1 MEIASNK
8 GVIADAS
15 TPAGRAGMSESEWR
29 EAIKFDSTDTG
40 WVIMSIGMAIGA
52 GIVFLPVQVGLMGLW
67 VFLLSSVIGYPAMYL
82 FQRLFINTLAESP
95 ECKDYPSV
103 ISGYLGKNWGILLG
117 ALYFVM
123 LVIWMFVYSTAI
135 TNDSASYLH
144 TFGVTEGLLSDSP
157 FYGLVLICILVAIS
171 SRGEKLLFKISTGM
185 VLTKLLVVAAL
196 GVSMVGMWH
205 LYNVGSLPPLGL
217 LVKNAI
223 ITLPFTLTSILF
235 IQTLSPMVISYRSRE
250 KSIEVARHKA
260 LRAMNIAFGILF
272 VTVFFYAVSF
282 TLAMGH
288 DEAVKAYEQN
298 ISALA
303 LAAAVAAAELEGPVE
318 RVEAWVS
325 PNLMKNGLGVTV
337 PGTGM
342 VGLPI
347 AAALGALGGNA
358 NAGLEVLKDATA
370 QAIADAKALLAA
382 GKVSVK
388 IQEPCN
394 EILFSRAK
402 VWNGEKWACVTIVGG
417 HTNIVHIETHNGV
430 VFTQQACV
438 AEGEQE
444 SPLTV
449 LSRTTLAE
457 ILKFVNEVPFAAIRF
472 ILDSAKL
479 NCALSQEGLSGKWG
493 LHIGATLEK
502 QCERGLLAKDL
513 SSSIVIRTSAAS
525 DARMGGATLPAM
537 SNSGSGNQGITATMP
552 VVVVAE
558 HFGAD
563 DERLARA
570 LMLSHLSAIYIHN
583 QLPRLSA
590 LCAATTAAMG
600 AAAGMAWLVDGR
612 YETISMAISSMIG
625 DVSGMICDGASN
637 SCAMKV
643 STSASAAWK
652 AVLMALDDTAVTGNE
667 GIVAHDVE
675 QSIANLCALASHSMQ
690 QTDRQIIEIMA
701 SKAR

>member
-1 MEIASNK
+1 M
-8 GVIADAS
+8 
-15 TPAGRAGMSESEWR
+15 
-29 EAIKFDSTDTG
+29 FDSTLNPL
-40 WVIMSIGMAIGA
+40 WQRYILA
-52 GIVFLPVQVGLMGLW
+52 VQEEVK
-67 VFLLSSVIGYPAMYL
+67 P
-82 FQRLFINTLAESP
+82 
-95 ECKDYPSV
+95 
-103 ISGYLGKNWGILLG
+103 
-117 ALYFVM
+117 
-123 LVIWMFVYSTAI
+123 
-135 TNDSASYLH
+135 
-144 TFGVTEGLLSDSP
+144 
-157 FYGLVLICILVAIS
+157 
-171 SRGEKLLFKISTGM
+171 
-185 VLTKLLVVAAL
+185 AL
-196 GVSMVGMWH
+196 GCTE
-205 LYNVGSLPPLGL
+205 P
-217 LVKNAI
+217 
-223 ITLPFTLTSILF
+223 
-235 IQTLSPMVISYRSRE
+235 IS
-250 KSIEVARHKA
+250 
-260 LRAMNIAFGILF
+260 
-272 VTVFFYAVSF
+272 
-282 TLAMGH
+282 
-288 DEAVKAYEQN
+288 
-298 ISALA
+298 LA

-318 RVEAWVS
+318 RVEVWVS

-388 IQEPCN
+388 IQEPCD

-417 HTNIVHIETHNGV
+417 HTNIVHIETHDGV